1 VTAAEVI
8 SGRADWAV
16 ECGDCL
22 ALLSALPDAWA
33 NAVVT
38 DPPYGQSNEE
48 YDRGVDPA
56 TWRECFRVAKPDAAL
71 LSFAGSPTYHRIAL
85 GIEAAGW
92 KVRQMWAWIYR
103 DGMITS
109 AYPREGFDR
118 LAPAMDPI
126 CFATKGKILLPLER
140 EGEPW
145 ECWGGRTG
153 EEYSGRSRAIPAR
166 TKAPGHWPRSV
177 LCSDGLDGF
186 QFFQLSRGSDRAGR
200 TGHPNQKPL
209 PLMRWLL
216 DKLPPGGVV
225 LDPFAGSG
233 STGLACLRT
242 GRRFVGVEI
251 DPGYAATAR
260 HRIVE
265 DAPLF
270 NAPTSPQ
277 PGLFDPPSAEVTP

>member
-1 VTAAEVI
+1 V
-8 SGRADWAV
+8 SDWTLHV
-16 ECGDCL
+16 GDCL
-22 ALLSALPDAWA
+22 EILPTLPAASVDC
-33 NAVVT
+33 VVT
-38 DPPYGQSNEE
+38 DPPYGQSNEA

-56 TWRECFRVAKPDAAL
+56 VWRECFRVAKENAAL
-71 LSFAGSPTYHRIAL
+71 LSFAGSPTYHRIAS

-92 KVRQMWAWIYR
+92 KVRQMWAWVYR

-126 CFATKGKILLPLER
+126 CYATKGKVLLNLER
-140 EGEPW
+140 EGESW

-177 LCSDGLDGF
+177 ICSPGLDGF

-200 TGHPNQKPL
+200 TGHPNQKSL
-209 PLMRWLL
+209 ALMEWLL
-216 DKLPPGGVV
+216 GKLPPGGVV

-233 STGLACLRT
+233 TTLLAAVLE
-242 GRRFVGVEI
+242 GRRAVGIEK
-251 DPGYAATAR
+251 DPGYAETAR
-260 HRIVE
+260 KRL
-265 DAPLF
+265 AGAQGPLF
-270 NAPTSPQ
+270 AHVEGRT
-277 PGLFDPPSAEVTP
+277 